1 MLLST
6 QFELEKCVYGKKQT
20 YILHICIPTYLSTY
34 LSIYG
39 KSFTWT
45 STVDLLF
52 KEAFQSHLKLLFNIF
67 FPPKLVHSSLFLSL
81 SLSLSFSRPPFLS
94 LSLSHTHTHTHPLSP
109 ILSPLPPYIFLS
121 FFLSISIYLS
131 IHLSIYLSIY
141 LCARFYYF
149 YHYHLSL
156 RHNLEKFEKQV
167 AIFTLYGSWCWQT
180 YRLTYL

>member
-1 MLLST
+1 M
-6 QFELEKCVYGKKQT
+6 YGKKQT

-81 SLSLSFSRPPFLS
+81 SLSLFLSPSLPLS
-94 LSLSHTHTHTHPLSP
+94 LSLTHTHTHTLSLPFFLPSLP
-109 ILSPLPPYIFLS
+109 IS
-121 FFLSISIYLS
+121 FFLSFYLSLSIYP
-131 IHLSIYLSIY
+131 SIYLSIY
-141 LCARFYYF
+141 LSICVLVFIIF
-149 YHYHLSL
+149 IIIIYHYGTTSKNLKSKSRSL
-156 RHNLEKFEKQV
+156 RYTARGVGKRIV
-167 AIFTLYGSWCWQT
+167 
-180 YRLTYL
+180 